1 MKRHS
6 PMRIASCLLLAA
18 ALLFSAVSC
27 KAPEPAKPSKTHDR
41 ETFIQTGTSKI
52 LPHDFVDGK
61 CKYCDAE
68 TVFFQTALSDGTNI
82 LTTAQ
87 PADKQGTVSEIW
99 YKTRAYGLEAQD
111 SSLGELHIVKR
122 AFVYTPAGYN
132 PEDKTKKYNVMF
144 KLHGNKVHEGYWF
157 RKGSYERDSSPYVG
171 GYGTENV
178 LDYMMANGL
187 CEDTIV
193 VTPTIYAYYYN
204 EKQGD
209 SVGGDDEINGIYY
222 GYIDPDY
229 AGIDTAAP
237 TKAEGDVDG
246 NWWKEFVYDLLPY
259 VVDHYNTYAASSS
272 EADMIAARDHVA
284 FTGLFR
290 SEALANAVFSNCIPY
305 LSYIGFETGYI
316 AGQAFIDKY
325 NADYKGKYDIKY
337 MLVSCGEQEDPEGD
351 IEDMLRIKNAL
362 GLKQGSDIRNGD
374 QTEFIYISKAA
385 HNYKTWITDL
395 YNELLVFFKK

>member
-1 MKRHS
+1 MKTHS
-6 PMRIASCLLLAA
+6 SVHMAACLILAIFLAA
-18 ALLFSAVSC
+18 SSVSC
-27 KAPEPAKPSKTHDR
+27 KAPEPEKKTKTHDR

-61 CKYCDAE
+61 CRYCGAE
-68 TVFFQTALSDGTNI
+68 TVFFQTALSDGTSI
-82 LTTAQ
+82 LTTPQ
-87 PADKQGTVSEIW
+87 PAEKQGTVSEIW
-99 YKTRAYGLEAQD
+99 YKTRAYGVEAQD

-132 PEDKTKKYNVMF
+132 PGDSSKKYNIMF

-157 RKGSYERDSSPYVG
+157 RQGSYSQDSSPYVG

-187 CEDTIV
+187 CEDTII
-193 VTPTIYAYYYN
+193 VTPTIYSYYYN
-204 EKQGD
+204 EKRGD
-209 SVGGDDEINGIYY
+209 SVGGDNEINGIYY

-246 NWWKEFVYDLLPY
+246 EWWKEFVNDLLPCI
-259 VVDHYNTYAASSS
+259 VENYNTYAASSS
-272 EADMIAARDHVA
+272 PADLIAARDHIA
-284 FTGLFR
+284 LTGLFR
-290 SEALANAVFSNCIPY
+290 SQRFADSVLYSCLPY
-305 LSYIGFETGYI
+305 VSYIGYETGYI
-316 AGQAFIDKY
+316 AGEDFISKY
-325 NADYKGKYDIKY
+325 NADLAGKYGINY
-337 MLVSCGEQEDPEGD
+337 MLVSCGEQEDPVGD
-351 IEDMLRIKNAL
+351 IEYMLRLKNAL
-362 GLKQGSDIRNGD
+362 GLKQGSDIASGNGI
-374 QTEFIYISKAA
+374 EFIYISRAG